1 MRNGRVDLYRRTAF
15 ALMGAGLEEPSLED
29 KSSIRI
35 RGITKLKIGQLEPVP
50 STSDIISYLFAID

>member
-1 MRNGRVDLYRRTAF
+1 
-15 ALMGAGLEEPSLED
+15 MGAGLEEPSLED